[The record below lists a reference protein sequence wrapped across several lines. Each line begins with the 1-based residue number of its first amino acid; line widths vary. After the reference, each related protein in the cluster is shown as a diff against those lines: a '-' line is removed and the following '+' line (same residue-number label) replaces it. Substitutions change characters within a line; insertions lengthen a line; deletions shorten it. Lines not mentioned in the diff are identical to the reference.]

1 MMFPPVIERAA
12 LYHRLLNETM
22 LVRTPTRL
30 GERGHSFLY
39 ASANAVVRNVPPDA
53 EIAGAA
59 MDFWAEMREVLAP
72 PGPASIFP
80 GDGNPE
86 TISAAVRQLHA
97 TGRYTTLLF
106 EGYIADSANEHAPM
120 AEAIDAE
127 FSALGVT
134 VIRPSGPVS
143 DTWNNKTRFV
153 NYVRE
158 LYGPEATPPG
168 EVLPVAPT
176 KDVVAMAQA
185 RIERTGRAILK
196 VTGFAGFG
204 NLVVSRAD
212 VEDGSLDSKVAAFLE
227 RRPDVNEVRVE
238 DWVAWNRTL
247 CSSFFIDETG
257 EPVPME
263 VCSQLLTK
271 NTGFLGGSSH
281 TGLGLEDRQV
291 LQQML
296 MPFIKKVAADGMRGF
311 LAVDVILSDPSGRP
325 GELRLPVSGQAVR
338 LVEANLRINGH
349 NQDRLFVAQLAARHQ
364 RDADRLNHFKV
375 GARPVGTR
383 NRSECLALIAGAL
396 DGIAAPLGPRFDTGS
411 MYYVVTECLGEERA
425 HRNDNVIFVGE
436 DVTFDRF
443 ESAAGCLRARG
454 VLKE

>member
-1 MMFPPVIERAA
+1 MIYPPVTERAA

-39 ASANAVVRNVPPDA
+39 ASANAVVRNTPPDA
-53 EIAGAA
+53 EIAREA
-59 MDFWAEMREVLAP
+59 MAFWAEMREALAP
-72 PGPASIFP
+72 PGPPSIFP
-80 GDGNPE
+80 ADGEPG
-86 TISAAVRQLHA
+86 TIKAAIHQLHSV
-97 TGRYTTLLF
+97 GQYTTLLF
-106 EGYIADSANEHAPM
+106 EGYIADSASEQAPM
-120 AEAIDAE
+120 VEALAAE
-127 FSALGVT
+127 FSALGVV

-143 DTWNNKTRFV
+143 DAWNNKTRFV

-168 EVLPVAPT
+168 EVLPVAPVG
-176 KDVVAMAQA
+176 DVVAKA
-185 RIERTGRAILK
+185 RAYMDPTGQSILK

-212 VEDGSLDSKVAAFLE
+212 VENDSLDAKVAAFLE
-227 RRPDVNEVRVE
+227 RRPDVDEVRVE
-238 DWVAWNRTL
+238 GWVTWNRTL

-257 EPVPME
+257 VPIPLE

-281 TGLGLEDRQV
+281 TGLGLDDRQA

-296 MPFIKKVAADGMRGF
+296 MPFIEKVAADGTRGF
-311 LAVDVILSDPSGRP
+311 LAVDVILSDPTGRA

-338 LVEANLRINGH
+338 LVEANVRINGH
-349 NQDRLFVAQLAARHQ
+349 NQDRLFIAQVAARHQ

-375 GARPVGTR
+375 GARPVGA
-383 NRSECLALIAGAL
+383 NRSEFLSVIAAAL
-396 DGIAAPLGPRFDTGS
+396 DGVASPLGPRFHTGS
-411 MYYVVTECLGEERA
+411 IYYVVTECLGEARA
-425 HRNDNVIFVGE
+425 HRNDNVLFVGE
-436 DVTFDRF
+436 DITFDRF
-443 ESAAGCLRARG
+443 ESAAGCLRTRG
-454 VLKE
+454 LLKE

>member
-1 MMFPPVIERAA
+1 MMFPPVTERAA
-12 LYHRLLNETM
+12 LYHRLLNQTM

-53 EIAGAA
+53 EIAREAIA
-59 MDFWAEMREVLAP
+59 FRAEMREALSP
-72 PGPASIFP
+72 PGPASIVP
-80 GDGNPE
+80 ADGNPD
-86 TISAAVRQLHA
+86 TIMAAVRQLYA
-97 TGRYTTLLF
+97 TGNYTTLLF
-106 EGYIADSANEHAPM
+106 EGYIADSANEQAPM
-120 AEAIDAE
+120 TEAIDAE
-127 FSALGVT
+127 FSALGVR

-168 EVLPVAPT
+168 DVLPVTPT
-176 KDVVAMAQA
+176 KDVAAMAQA
-185 RIERTGRAILK
+185 RMEPTGRAILK

-212 VEDGSLDSKVAAFLE
+212 VQDGSLDAKVAAFLE
-227 RRPDVNEVRVE
+227 RRPDVSEVRVE
-238 DWVAWNRTL
+238 GWVTWNRTL
-247 CSSFFIDETG
+247 CASFFVDETG
-257 EPVPME
+257 EPTPME

-281 TGLGLEDRQV
+281 TGLSLDDRQA
-291 LQQML
+291 LQQLL
-296 MPFIKKVAADGMRGF
+296 MPFITKVAADGMRGF
-311 LAVDVILSDPSGRP
+311 LAVDVILSDPSGRA

-349 NQDRLFVAQLAARHQ
+349 NQDRLFIAQLAVRHQ
-364 RDADRLNHFKV
+364 RDADRMNHFKV

-383 NRSECLALIAGAL
+383 NRAECLALIAEAL
-396 DGIAAPLGPRFDTGS
+396 DGVAAPLGPRFETGS
-411 MYYVVTECLGEERA
+411 IYYVVTECLGEERA
-425 HRNDNVIFVGE
+425 HRNDNVMFVGE
-436 DVTFDRF
+436 DITFDRF
-443 ESAAGCLRARG
+443 ESAAGCLRAQG
-454 VLKE
+454 LLKE